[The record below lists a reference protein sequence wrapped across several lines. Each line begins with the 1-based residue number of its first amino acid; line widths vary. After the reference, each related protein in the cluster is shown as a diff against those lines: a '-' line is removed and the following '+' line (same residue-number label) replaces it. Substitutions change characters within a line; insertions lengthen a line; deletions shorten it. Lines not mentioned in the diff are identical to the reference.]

1 MRKTRLGIVMR
12 IARDLSKRRRLYSFL
27 PPNDGRIQSYVA
39 KVENWQLREGLIFVK
54 GDENLVMA
62 QF

>member
-1 MRKTRLGIVMR
+1 MRKTRLGFVMR
-12 IARDLSKRRRLYSFL
+12 IARDLGKRRRLFSFL
-27 PPNDGRIQSYVA
+27 PPNDGQTQSYVA

-54 GDENLVMA
+54 GDENLVTA

>member
-1 MRKTRLGIVMR
+1 MR
-12 IARDLSKRRRLYSFL
+12 IAPDLGKRRRLFSFL
-27 PPNDGRIQSYVA
+27 PPNDGQTQSYVA

-54 GDENLVMA
+54 GDENLVTA